1 MSQVPGSTSTVALC
15 SSKSSAVISGGGGL
29 EGGGLGG
36 GGLGL
41 GGGGIGGGGG
51 EGARTVVMATVSKTL
66 SYLRVTSL
74 VVFHELEAHILT

>member
-1 MSQVPGSTSTVALC
+1 
-15 SSKSSAVISGGGGL
+15 VISGGGGL
-29 EGGGLGG
+29 GGGGLGGGGLGLGGCGLGG

-74 VVFHELEAHILT
+74 VVSHELEAHILT